1 MWFELGT
8 QIRSVD
14 IRQGAFRP
22 QLRITSQPIEPDR
35 FAEAYIGF
43 VMRYTMETGRPHSRL
58 LARFERF
65 NALLPLKLIN
75 FPANSDIVS
84 QVQISSRCS
93 LLLDG
98 FLYSHKIVASR
109 RQITSFYVPGD
120 MADLTTLHLPRL
132 DHTITTLGPAVLAFV
147 PHAALREVLDQS
159 PRLAQ
164 AFWRET
170 LVQACIFQEWVV
182 NLGRRDASARLAHI
196 VCELITRL
204 QAVGLARDL
213 SFSMPW
219 TQTDVA
225 DACGISSVHANRVIQ
240 EFRHLGLVEWES
252 RRLKIRDWNRLVR
265 LADFSEDYLQCHA
278 TKAEEPRL
286 SAFREAFSNDAGF
299 VYGERSS

>member
-1 MWFELGT
+1 
-8 QIRSVD
+8 
-14 IRQGAFRP
+14 
-22 QLRITSQPIEPDR
+22 
-35 FAEAYIGF
+35 
-43 VMRYTMETGRPHSRL
+43 METGRPYSRL

-65 NALLPLKLIN
+65 NALLPDDRLRVTTLPLKLIN
-75 FPANSDIVS
+75 FPAGFDIVS
-84 QVQISSRCS
+84 HGQTSSRCN

-98 FLYSHKIVASR
+98 FLYSHKIVGSR
-109 RQITSFYVPGD
+109 RQITSFHVPGD
-120 MADLTTLHLPRL
+120 MADLSTVYLPRV

-170 LVQACIFQEWVV
+170 LVQGCILQEWVV

-196 VCELITRL
+196 ICELVTRL

-252 RRLKIRDWNRLVR
+252 RRLKIRDWNTLVR
-265 LADFSEDYLQCHA
+265 LADFSDDYLQGHA
-278 TKAEEPRL
+278 TSLEEPRHSPL
-286 SAFREAFSNDAGF
+286 RDAFSSDAGF
-299 VYGERSS
+299 AYGERSS